1 MGNEWRNTTMKK
13 RNQWIVL
20 LIALLLST
28 GLLAG
33 CNSEKPSTIGIVDM
47 QKVMTENGKIKEMQE
62 QLNKKAQEIT
72 ANLEKERATLKP
84 EEFQQKEQLAYA
96 EFMKM
101 KQEFESKIQ
110 LQIQTVLEGIAKEKK
125 LGAVI
130 YKNGL
135 AWGGV
140 DITEDVLKKLQ

>member
-1 MGNEWRNTTMKK
+1 MKK

-20 LIALLLST
+20 LIALMLST

-33 CNSEKPSTIGIVDM
+33 CGNEKPSAIGIVDM

-72 ANLEKERATLKP
+72 TTMEKERATLKP

-135 AWGGV
+135 AWGGI

>member
-1 MGNEWRNTTMKK
+1 MKK
-13 RNQWIVL
+13 RTQWMIL
-20 LIALLLST
+20 LIALVLST

-33 CNSEKPSTIGIVDM
+33 CGNEKPSAIGIVDM

-72 ANLEKERATLKP
+72 TTLEKERATLKP
-84 EEFQQKEQLAYA
+84 EEFQEKEQLAYA

-135 AWGGV
+135 AWGGI

>member
-1 MGNEWRNTTMKK
+1 MKCQK
-13 RNQWIVL
+13 QWLIL
-20 LIALLLST
+20 LIAMILSI
-28 GLLAG
+28 GLLTGCAG
-33 CNSEKPSTIGIVDM
+33 EKPSTIGIVDM
-47 QKVMTENGKIKEMQE
+47 QKVMTENPKIKEMQE

-72 ANLEKERATLKP
+72 AQLEKERATLKP

-96 EFMKM
+96 EFMKL

-110 LQIQTVLEGIAKEKK
+110 LQIQKILEEIAKEKK

-130 YKNGL
+130 YKNGM

-140 DITEDVLKKLQ
+140 DITDEVLKKLQ

>member
-1 MGNEWRNTTMKK
+1 MKK
-13 RNQWIVL
+13 RNQWVIL
-20 LIALLLST
+20 LIALMLST

-33 CNSEKPSTIGIVDM
+33 CGNEKPSAIGIVDM

-72 ANLEKERATLKP
+72 TALEKERATLKP

-135 AWGGV
+135 AWGGI

>member
-1 MGNEWRNTTMKK
+1 MKK
-13 RNQWIVL
+13 RNQWMIL
-20 LIALLLST
+20 LIALVLST

-33 CNSEKPSTIGIVDM
+33 CGNEKPSAIGIVDM

-72 ANLEKERATLKP
+72 TTLEKERATLKP

-101 KQEFESKIQ
+101 KQDFENKIQ

-135 AWGGV
+135 AWGGI